1 MTTDEMQLLRDFG
14 GEVPAFDEE
23 TKRRAYVHATQTPR
37 HGLRRRSA
45 VGLTPSRRLLVGLAA
60 IFVVGAGSAI
70 AAVTVMSRGSPL
82 QLSPTEG
89 QTPSLGSDSSSI
101 IAAIKS
107 RVPNVSSI
115 QISNEAVSNASG
127 TSTQGYLIAHIEV
140 AAPADSGAEIAR
152 AMWEANLVGGAL
164 RTAFTQAGL
173 TPPYGTDLTMDL
185 PDGSNDHIGGGV
197 GNVVP
202 NQVFDTVTPALQS
215 TVTQNAATEGFTNVR
230 VSTFQVIN
238 DVMQIHATATTA
250 PAAAAQSFLKAGG
263 LDGLLG
269 ESQNDFES
277 VYFEIDDAAGNPLL
291 IRAANPRAGAGVF
304 WADPSTG
311 LQPDIPNGSS

>member
-1 MTTDEMQLLRDFG
+1 M
-14 GEVPAFDEE
+14 
-23 TKRRAYVHATQTPR
+23 
-37 HGLRRRSA
+37 
-45 VGLTPSRRLLVGLAA
+45 
-60 IFVVGAGSAI
+60 
-70 AAVTVMSRGSPL
+70 AAVASASGVTAAVLTSGTADGSPL
-82 QLSPTEG
+82 KLAPAQGTL
-89 QTPSLGSDSSSI
+89 PSLGTDASSI
-101 IAAIKS
+101 VSTIKG
-107 RVPNVSSI
+107 RVPNV
-115 QISNEAVSNASG
+115 VSLDLTEDPITDASG
-127 TSTQGYLIAHIEV
+127 TGTFQALVAH
-140 AAPADSGAEIAR
+140 AEIAESSPDGAGVAQ
-152 AMWEANLVGGAL
+152 AMWAGNLIGGAL
-164 RTAFTQAGL
+164 RTSFSAAGL
-173 TPPYGTDLTMDL
+173 SVPQSVDVTLL
-185 PDGSNDHIGGGV
+185 RPDGSTDHIGGGV